1 METDKQRPKPCQ
13 ELVKI
18 RVVKAVITLPIILAG
33 LSGCGGSS
41 AYQPPGPT
49 PNPVPAINA
58 LSPSSASTGTAAFT
72 LQVNGTNFVPAS
84 VVQWN
89 GSSRTTSYGSVAQL
103 TAAITAADIATAG
116 IASVTVVNPSP
127 GGGTSAAAN
136 FTINDPVPSIT
147 SLSPPSSVAGGSA
160 FTLTLNGNDFIS
172 TSTVQWNGTTFP
184 TLYGSAT
191 QLTAAIPAAAT
202 AFPGTANVTVA
213 NPAPGGGSS
222 SAANFTI
229 SGTLAANARFVAPNG
244 SDSNPGTFSL
254 PYLTI
259 QKCASTTVSGGTC
272 AIRAGT
278 YRETVTPNTGLTFT
292 SYDAEPVTVD
302 GADPVTGWSLFQGSI
317 YKASVI
323 LSAGDTNQVFVGN
336 QMMTEARWPNG
347 DDLFNVNWAS
357 AQAGTT
363 ISKLVDTNLPDINW
377 TGAKVHTWSGTD
389 PWDPQTGTVTAS
401 QSGQLTISLDSA
413 CYQAFICPTPGGY
426 YFLFGILAAL
436 DSQREWFYDST
447 TSTMYFWAPGDVDPN
462 TLDVRAKQRQFAFD
476 LSGKSNVTIQNINI
490 FASAIDSNASSA
502 NNILDGLNAQYVSH
516 YTTLPDAPGRPTSF
530 QFVHMTDS
538 GLVIN
543 GSNNVLRNSVI
554 SYSAGNAVTLRGTNS
569 TVRNNLIHHADY
581 MGNFCSAI
589 SVAGTGHTV
598 QNNTAHS
605 NGRQAIFPNNIP
617 DVSVPPSNNDIS
629 YNNLYNSMILSRDGG
644 EIYVNL
650 FSVTIDNDVTG
661 TRIHHNWFHDT
672 QSLVPGPASDFPL
685 SGVYLDEDAGGF
697 EVDQNVF
704 WNNQNENFLIH
715 GSSATPPDTLPN
727 NNHFHNNSILDVNPG
742 GNILLLDVATCGSTQ
757 VVDNIIFVPVKLQG
771 TDPACTVANNSTT
784 APGATE
790 MNASVKVGCDFSG
803 CSSSGP
809 PAVSGSSVGGSI
821 AIPPRSVTVTAGLTA
836 TFSVTAAGSPT
847 VSYQWLK
854 NNVNINGATAATYT
868 TAPATSA
875 DNGSTFTVMVSNSVG
890 TATSSPA
897 TLTVN

>member
-1 METDKQRPKPCQ
+1 MMV
-13 ELVKI
+13 L
-18 RVVKAVITLPIILAG
+18 AIILAS

-41 AYQPPGPT
+41 PYQSTAPT
-49 PNPVPAINA
+49 PNPFPVVGA
-58 LSPSSASTGTAAFT
+58 LSPSSANTGAAAFT
-72 LQVNGTNFVPAS
+72 LQVNGTNFVAAS

-89 GSSRTTSYGSVAQL
+89 GSPRTTSFVSATQV

-116 IASVTVVNPSP
+116 VASVAVVNPTP
-127 GGGTSAAAN
+127 GGGTSATVN
-136 FTINDPVPSIT
+136 FAINDPVPSIT
-147 SLSPPSSVAGGSA
+147 SLSPSSSVAGGNA
-160 FTLTLNGNDFIS
+160 FTLTLNGNNFIS
-172 TSTVQWNGTTFP
+172 TSAVQWNGTAFP
-184 TLYGSAT
+184 SSYNSAT
-191 QLTAAIPAAAT
+191 QLTAAIPATAT
-202 AFPGTANVTVA
+202 AFPGTATVTVV
-213 NPAPGGGSS
+213 NPAPGGGLS

-229 SGTLAANARFVAPNG
+229 SGTIAANARFVAPNG
-244 SDSNPGTFSL
+244 SDSNPGSFGL
-254 PYLTI
+254 PYLTV
-259 QKCASTTVSGGTC
+259 QKCATTLASGGTC

-278 YRETVTPNTGLTFT
+278 YRETVTPNSGLIIT

-302 GADPVTGWSLFQGSI
+302 GADPVSGWTLFQGSI
-317 YKASVI
+317 YKASAT

-347 DDLFNVNWAS
+347 DDLFDVNWAS
-357 AQAGTT
+357 TQAGTT
-363 ISKLVDTNLPDINW
+363 VSKLVDSNLPDINW

-389 PWDPQTGTVTAS
+389 PWDPQTSTVTAS

-413 CYQAFICPTPGGY
+413 CYLAFICPTPGGY
-426 YFLFGILAAL
+426 YYIFGILGAL
-436 DSQREWFYDST
+436 DTQREWFYDSAA
-447 TSTMYFWAPGDVDPN
+447 STLYLWASGNADPN

-490 FASAIDSNASSA
+490 FASAINSNASST

-516 YTTLPDAPGRPTSF
+516 YTTLSDAPGSPRSF

-543 GSNNVLRNSVI
+543 GSGNVLRNSVI
-554 SYSAGNAVTLRGTNS
+554 SYSAGNAVTLRGTNN

-581 MGNFCSAI
+581 MANFCSAI
-589 SVAGTGHTV
+589 SLAGTGHTV
-598 QNNTAHS
+598 QNNTVHS
-605 NGRQAIFPNNIP
+605 NGRQAIFPNNLP

-644 EIYVNL
+644 EVYVNL
-650 FSVTIDNDVTG
+650 FTVTTDNDVTG
-661 TRIHHNWFHDT
+661 TRIHHNWLHDT

-727 NNHFHNNSILDVNPG
+727 NNNFHNNSIVDGNPG
-742 GNILLLDVATCGSTQ
+742 GNIFLLDVATCGSTQ

-771 TDPACTVANNSTT
+771 SDPACIVANNSTT

-790 MNASVKVGCDFSG
+790 MNAFVKVGCNFAG

-809 PAVSGSSVGGSI
+809 PAVSGSSVGASI
-821 AIPPRSVTVTAGLTA
+821 AIPPRSLTVAAGLSA
-836 TFSVTAAGSPT
+836 TFSVTAAGSST
-847 VSYQWLK
+847 ISYQWLK
-854 NNVNINGATAATYT
+854 NNTNINGATAATYT
-868 TAPATSA
+868 TPPATA
-875 DNGSTFTVMVSNSVG
+875 VDNGATFTITVGNSIG

-897 TLTVN
+897 ILTVN